1 MNHKARAAIAEYRM
15 LKQGDRVAAA
25 VSGGADSVALLDFL
39 CSLTGL
45 GLTVRACHLNHCLR
59 GEESDRDEQLVRTMC
74 REYGV
79 ELAVKRV
86 EVKPYAASRKLS
98 VETAARQLRYAFFEE
113 VSRQWDCKIATAHT
127 LSDAAETVLLNLA
140 RGTGLAGLCG
150 IPAVRGRIIRPLIGC
165 TRQEVE
171 DYCQRHGLCYVTDSS
186 NLTDAF
192 ARNRVRHQVL
202 PQLER
207 ENPRAAQAIG
217 RMSALLRQDRDY
229 LEAQAAQAARELA
242 RGDGLDAAGAAAL
255 HPALQGRVLAG
266 LLARQGIECS
276 AQRVRALEQLLGN
289 RRRVRLTGDWYAVVR
304 RGVLRLEPSAPAGGP
319 IRPRL
324 LPKPGLDGLWVEAA
338 EGKWLLF
345 SVINCADYE
354 NFENISSAYLNLVM
368 DYDKITGDILLRA
381 RQPGDRIRP
390 AGRGCSKDL
399 RRAFSELALLDRER
413 LCVLADQEG
422 ILCAEG
428 VGIDQRVS
436 PDEGSGRL
444 LRIALCGEDG
454 RNQEKCGG

>member
-1 MNHKARAAIAEYRM
+1 M
-15 LKQGDRVAAA
+15 
-25 VSGGADSVALLDFL
+25 
-39 CSLTGL
+39 
-45 GLTVRACHLNHCLR
+45 
-59 GEESDRDEQLVRTMC
+59 
-74 REYGV
+74 
-79 ELAVKRV
+79 
-86 EVKPYAASRKLS
+86 
-98 VETAARQLRYAFFEE
+98 
-113 VSRQWDCKIATAHT
+113 
-127 LSDAAETVLLNLA
+127 
-140 RGTGLAGLCG
+140 
-150 IPAVRGRIIRPLIGC
+150 
-165 TRQEVE
+165 
-171 DYCQRHGLCYVTDSS
+171 
-186 NLTDAF
+186 
-192 ARNRVRHQVL
+192 L

-242 RGDGLDAAGAAAL
+242 RGDGLDAAGTAAL
-255 HPALQGRVLAG
+255 HPALRWRVLAG

-276 AQRVRALEQLLGN
+276 AQRVRALEQLLGY

-324 LPKPGLDGLWVEAA
+324 LPKSGLDGLWVEAA
-338 EGKWLLF
+338 EGKWLHF

-399 RRAFSELALLDRER
+399 RRAFSELALPDRER

-454 RNQEKCGG
+454 CTTEMIYAAYHLIVHMAEDVQGTQDAVHELLTGVVPANIKWEINIESSHLTTLGVACMMFTEDDLLLEQEIPESNFRPVLAPAIWMDQYDNITL